1 MIEKLRY
8 DGVIKKILKAA
19 ILKYILFSYLNHI
32 VKLDHVNIMKD

>member
-19 ILKYILFSYLNHI
+19 ILIHSQYYSHTLRYYEEF
-32 VKLDHVNIMKD
+32 